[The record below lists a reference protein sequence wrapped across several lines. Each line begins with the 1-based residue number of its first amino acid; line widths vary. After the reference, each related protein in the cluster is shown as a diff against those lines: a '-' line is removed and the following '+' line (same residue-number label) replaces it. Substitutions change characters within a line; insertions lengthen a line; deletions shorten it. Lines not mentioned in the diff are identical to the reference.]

1 MTQKNHLTSLHDTD
15 KLKEYL
21 FDGGEEY
28 KKKLA
33 EKKTIPLLSDAT
45 LSIIK
50 PIRNET

>member
-1 MTQKNHLTSLHDTD
+1 MGEKNI
-15 KLKEYL
+15 
-21 FDGGEEY
+21 